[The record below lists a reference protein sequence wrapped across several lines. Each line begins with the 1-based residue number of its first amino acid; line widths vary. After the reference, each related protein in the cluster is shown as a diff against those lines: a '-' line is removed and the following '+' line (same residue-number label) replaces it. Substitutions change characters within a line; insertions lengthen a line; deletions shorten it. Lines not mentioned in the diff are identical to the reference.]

1 MTIRAAAATRPIRVA
16 VPQVLDLD
24 LLEVEGGEDVRQEGE
39 EDQDH
44 QMMAEMD
51 QEEAAAATDQE
62 GAVATDQEGGVE
74 EEVGV
79 DLTVAGAA
87 LTSTSLTPTL
97 LVEAAAVVQAQ
108 VQRTTLF

>member
-1 MTIRAAAATRPIRVA
+1 MTTLRAAAATRPIRVA
-16 VPQVLDLD
+16 VPQVLDLLGEED
-24 LLEVEGGEDVRQEGE
+24 AHQEGGEGE
-39 EDQDH
+39 DLA
-44 QMMAEMD
+44 MMAEMTMD
-51 QEEAAAATDQE
+51 QEEEATDQE
-62 GAVATDQEGGVE
+62 GAATDPRAGGVE

-97 LVEAAAVVQAQ
+97 LVEAAAAVQAQ